1 MYMSKINKLT
11 TLAETKFLN
20 LYNAE
25 YSNKGGNI
33 KNWIIAS
40 RKEKENLEGVYL
52 NNKELQDDAV
62 LIVPFHKEEEK
73 IVVIRQFRVPINS
86 YIYEMPAGLIDKGE
100 SPQTAIT
107 RELKEET
114 GLDVIEILKNTVKG
128 QLFLSPGMTDESV
141 TSVFCTCG
149 GTISKAYME
158 EDEDIEPIL
167 LSQKEAQELLIKDV
181 KFDIKCYIYLQEFAK
196 SGNEMFK

>member
-1 MYMSKINKLT
+1 MSKINKLT

-25 YSNKGGNI
+25 YSNKGGNV

-167 LSQKEAQELLIKDV
+167 LSQKEAQELLIKDI

>member
-1 MYMSKINKLT
+1 MSKINKLT

-114 GLDVIEILKNTVKG
+114 GLDVIEILKNTVKE

-196 SGNEMFK
+196 SGNKMFK

>member
-1 MYMSKINKLT
+1 MSKINKLT

-40 RKEKENLEGVYL
+40 RKEKENLEEVYL

>member
-1 MYMSKINKLT
+1 MSKINKLT

-62 LIVPFHKEEEK
+62 LIVPFHKEKEK

-181 KFDIKCYIYLQEFAK
+181 KFDIKCYIYLQEFSK
-196 SGNEMFK
+196 SGNKMFK

>member
-1 MYMSKINKLT
+1 MSKINKLT

-40 RKEKENLEGVYL
+40 RKEKENLEEVYL

-167 LSQKEAQELLIKDV
+167 LSQKEAQELLIKDI

>member
-1 MYMSKINKLT
+1 MSKINKLT

-196 SGNEMFK
+196 LGNEMFK

>member
-1 MYMSKINKLT
+1 MSKINKLT

-167 LSQKEAQELLIKDV
+167 LSQKEAQELLIKDI

>member
-1 MYMSKINKLT
+1 MSKINKLT

-141 TSVFCTCG
+141 SLVYCTCSG
-149 GTISKAYME
+149 EISTENLE
-158 EDEDIEPIL
+158 EDEDIETIL
-167 LSQKEAQELLIKDV
+167 LSKEDAIKILNSNERC
-181 KFDIKCYIYLQEFAK
+181 DIKFFMALQSFVAMGDEI
-196 SGNEMFK
+196 FK

>member
-1 MYMSKINKLT
+1 MSKINKLT

-25 YSNKGGNI
+25 YSNKGGNV

-167 LSQKEAQELLIKDV
+167 LSPKEAQELLIKDV

>member
-1 MYMSKINKLT
+1 MSKINKLT

-86 YIYEMPAGLIDKGE
+86 YIYEMPAGLIDKRE

-167 LSQKEAQELLIKDV
+167 LSQKEAQELLIKDI

>member
-1 MYMSKINKLT
+1 MSKINKLT

-25 YSNKGGNI
+25 YSNKGGDV

-181 KFDIKCYIYLQEFAK
+181 KFDIKCYIYLQEFSK
-196 SGNEMFK
+196 SGNKMFK

>member
-1 MYMSKINKLT
+1 MSKINKLT

-100 SPQTAIT
+100 NPLISLT

-196 SGNEMFK
+196 SGNKMFK

>member
-1 MYMSKINKLT
+1 MSKINKLT

-25 YSNKGGNI
+25 YNNKGGNI

-149 GTISKAYME
+149 GSISKAYME

-181 KFDIKCYIYLQEFAK
+181 KFDIKCYIYLQEFSK
-196 SGNEMFK
+196 SGNKMFK

>member
-1 MYMSKINKLT
+1 MSKINKLT

-52 NNKELQDDAV
+52 NNKELQDDAI

-181 KFDIKCYIYLQEFAK
+181 KFDIKCYIYLQEFSK
-196 SGNEMFK
+196 SGNKMFK

>member
-1 MYMSKINKLT
+1 MSKINKLT

-40 RKEKENLEGVYL
+40 RKEKENIEGVYL

-149 GTISKAYME
+149 GTISKSYME

-181 KFDIKCYIYLQEFAK
+181 KFDIKCYIYLQEFPK
-196 SGNEMFK
+196 SGNKMFK

>member
-1 MYMSKINKLT
+1 MSKINKLT

-25 YSNKGGNI
+25 YSNKGGNV

-158 EDEDIEPIL
+158 EDEDIELIL

>member
-1 MYMSKINKLT
+1 MSKINKLT

-25 YSNKGGNI
+25 YSNKGSNI

-40 RKEKENLEGVYL
+40 RKEKENLEEVYL

>member
-1 MYMSKINKLT
+1 MSKINKLT

-149 GTISKAYME
+149 GNISKAYME

-181 KFDIKCYIYLQEFAK
+181 KFDIKCYIYLQEFSK
-196 SGNEMFK
+196 SGNKMFK

>member
-1 MYMSKINKLT
+1 MSKINKLT

-196 SGNEMFK
+196 SENKMFK

>member
-1 MYMSKINKLT
+1 MSKINKLT

-25 YSNKGGNI
+25 YSNKGGNV

-100 SPQTAIT
+100 SPQIAIT

>member
-1 MYMSKINKLT
+1 MNRINKLT
-11 TLAETKFLN
+11 TLAETKFLS

-25 YSNKGGNI
+25 YTNKGGNK
-33 KNWIIAS
+33 KNWTIAS
-40 RKEKENLEGVYL
+40 RKSKEDLEEVYF

-62 LIVPFHKEEEK
+62 LIVPYHEEEDK

-100 SPQTAIT
+100 EYLVSVK

-114 GLDVIEILKNTVKG
+114 GLDIINISEKNIKS
-128 QLFLSPGMTDESV
+128 QLFLSPGMTDEAV
-141 TSVFCTCG
+141 TSALCTCSG
-149 GTISKAYME
+149 VLSKGYME

-167 LSQKEAQELLIKDV
+167 LSQKEVQELLKKDV
-181 KFDIKCYIYLQEFAK
+181 KFDIKCYIYLQQFALLGK
-196 SGNEMFK
+196 KMFD

>member
-1 MYMSKINKLT
+1 MSKINKLT

-25 YSNKGGNI
+25 YNNKGGNI

-181 KFDIKCYIYLQEFAK
+181 KFDIKCYIYLQEFSK
-196 SGNEMFK
+196 SGNKMFK

>member
-1 MYMSKINKLT
+1 MSKINKLT

-181 KFDIKCYIYLQEFAK
+181 KFDIKCYIYLQEFSK
-196 SGNEMFK
+196 SGNKMFK

>member
-1 MYMSKINKLT
+1 MSKINKLT

-25 YSNKGGNI
+25 YSNKGGDV

-62 LIVPFHKEEEK
+62 LIVPLHKEEEK

>member
-1 MYMSKINKLT
+1 MSKINKLT

-40 RKEKENLEGVYL
+40 RKEKENLEGAYL

>member
-1 MYMSKINKLT
+1 MSKINKLT

-158 EDEDIEPIL
+158 EDEDIETIL

>member
-1 MYMSKINKLT
+1 MSKINKLT

-149 GTISKAYME
+149 GTISKAYMD

>member
-1 MYMSKINKLT
+1 MSKINKLT

-40 RKEKENLEGVYL
+40 RKEKENLDGVYL

-114 GLDVIEILKNTVKG
+114 GLDVIEILKNTVKE

-196 SGNEMFK
+196 SGNKMFK

>member
-1 MYMSKINKLT
+1 MSKINKLT

-25 YSNKGGNI
+25 YSNKGGNV

-114 GLDVIEILKNTVKG
+114 GLDVIEILKNAVKG

>member
-1 MYMSKINKLT
+1 MSKINKLT

-86 YIYEMPAGLIDKGE
+86 YIHEMPAGLIDKGE

>member
-1 MYMSKINKLT
+1 MSKINKLT

-149 GTISKAYME
+149 GSISKAYME

-181 KFDIKCYIYLQEFAK
+181 KFDIKCYIYLQEFSK
-196 SGNEMFK
+196 SGNKMFK

>member
-1 MYMSKINKLT
+1 MSKINKLT

-25 YSNKGGNI
+25 YSNKGGDV

-86 YIYEMPAGLIDKGE
+86 YIYEMPAGLIDKRE

-181 KFDIKCYIYLQEFAK
+181 KFDIKCYIYLQEFSK
-196 SGNEMFK
+196 SGNKMFK

>member
-1 MYMSKINKLT
+1 MSKINKLT

-100 SPQTAIT
+100 SPQTTIT

-167 LSQKEAQELLIKDV
+167 LSQKEAQELLIKDI

>member
-1 MYMSKINKLT
+1 MSKINKLT

-25 YSNKGGNI
+25 YSNKGSNT

>member
-1 MYMSKINKLT
+1 MSKINKLT

-25 YSNKGGNI
+25 YSNKGGNV

-181 KFDIKCYIYLQEFAK
+181 KFDIKCYIYLQEFSK
-196 SGNEMFK
+196 SGNKMFK

>member
-1 MYMSKINKLT
+1 MSKINKLT

-114 GLDVIEILKNTVKG
+114 GLDVIEILKNTVKE

-181 KFDIKCYIYLQEFAK
+181 KFDIKCYIYLQEFSK
-196 SGNEMFK
+196 SGNKMFK

>member
-1 MYMSKINKLT
+1 MSKINKLT

-181 KFDIKCYIYLQEFAK
+181 KFDIKCYIYLLEFAK